1 MNKKLLSLIV
11 LTVAIMCSSCSE
23 KITERIIDV
32 TTKPSRQDPN
42 KLYVEEK
49 LGIKV
54 DNDTPLNQLLTKEHE
69 LSALQ

>member
-11 LTVAIMCSSCSE
+11 LTVAIMCASCSE
-23 KITERIIDV
+23 KITERTIDV